1 MTEKQL
7 DLTGKLVDNEA
18 EDEPSASVWKS
29 ALQKAVRRCEVE
41 KAMYAALM
49 LLEKGGSWIT
59 WKRLSTIADEDVEQ
73 PDVIVAVDCLYR
85 KFQAMRKQKKEGYSW
100 DEKRCV
106 VLAAKILAEA
116 PKDRRADEFLEL
128 IDAIE
133 KYGDKIPNLRLLL
146 ENWMPSDEAYDM
158 HTKEGRKM
166 GRGLEFWYKVSSKC
180 NRMTKEY
187 EKWRSWWEP
196 LMLEIVRR
204 KDKKNVKTEENES

>member
-1 MTEKQL
+1 MTEKQV
-7 DLTGKLVDNEA
+7 DLTGKPIEKA
-18 EDEPSASVWKS
+18 EIEEENPSVSVWKS
-29 ALQKAVRRCEVE
+29 ALQKAVRRCEVD
-41 KAMYAALM
+41 KAMYSALM

-85 KFQAMRKQKKEGYSW
+85 KFQAMRKQKKKGSYSW

-106 VLAAKILAEA
+106 VLAAKILAES

-133 KYGDKIPNLRLLL
+133 KYRDKIPNLRLLL

-166 GRGLEFWYKVSSKC
+166 GRGLLYWYQVSSKC
-180 NRMTKEY
+180 ENMTEEY
-187 EKWRSWWEP
+187 RKWREWFEP
-196 LMLEIVRR
+196 FMIELVKR
-204 KDKKNVKTEENES
+204 KERNSEKS